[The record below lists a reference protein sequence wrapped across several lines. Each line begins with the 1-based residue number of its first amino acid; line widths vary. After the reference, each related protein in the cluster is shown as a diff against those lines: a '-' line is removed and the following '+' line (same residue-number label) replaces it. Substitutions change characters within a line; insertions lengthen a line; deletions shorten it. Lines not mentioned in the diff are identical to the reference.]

1 MTTILDRTVR
11 HGGSGFDWWSR
22 AQGDD
27 PFVVDIPKNE
37 KFENTRIEFSGKNNV
52 QAVITV
58 EPAQGETGKGKAI
71 NVHWSYLETANPT
84 DPPYIEYRLRAF
96 SAPDPT
102 PSKKRAILVAIEN
115 TLALPFDLSI
125 SPEIKQGIENFL
137 EKILNFSEETNCK
150 NLFKNYY
157 QEVVVLSNKDCTKEN
172 IRAQIASLGKK
183 YILDLSIQGHGA
195 VWGGEEVLILNDG
208 MDQWWSNPLNL
219 RPPDVLAW
227 KSQPEFQDVRL
238 GLVYMMNCY
247 GSQFNQT
254 WLELGFKSSIG
265 AKDVNWMPEPM
276 FTLFWTRF
284 RNGEIAIKAAQ
295 KAWEDAKNIW
305 KAIYLP
311 LIQLEKTDTP
321 PFFTLA
327 YTENPR
333 IIASTPVVAGN
344 EGFRIIDL

>member
-1 MTTILDRTVR
+1 MRFFVRKRRQTPTV
-11 HGGSGFDWWSR
+11 
-22 AQGDD
+22 
-27 PFVVDIPKNE
+27 I
-37 KFENTRIEFSGKNNV
+37 I
-52 QAVITV
+52 
-58 EPAQGETGKGKAI
+58 
-71 NVHWSYLETANPT
+71 
-84 DPPYIEYRLRAF
+84 
-96 SAPDPT
+96 
-102 PSKKRAILVAIEN
+102 VALI
-115 TLALPFDLSI
+115 D
-125 SPEIKQGIENFL
+125 
-137 EKILNFSEETNCK
+137 
-150 NLFKNYY
+150 
-157 QEVVVLSNKDCTKEN
+157 
-172 IRAQIASLGKK
+172 
-183 YILDLSIQGHGA
+183 
-195 VWGGEEVLILNDG
+195 VLIVMLIFL
-208 MDQWWSNPLNL
+208 MVTTAFKQQPALNL